1 MSFSNQTGSSTQAP
15 DTLKLGFIGQ
25 GYIGKNYA
33 DSFEDRGFTV
43 VRYSNELSYSANRD
57 AIQTCD
63 IVFIAVPTPTTPEGY
78 DDSIVRDVISLVG
91 KGKIAVI
98 KSTIPP
104 GTTVSIQKENPDIFL
119 LHNPEFLNEK
129 TARYDVD
136 NPLRT
141 VIGVGAK
148 SPEHERYAALL
159 LSVMPKAPHDII
171 TDSTTAEFI
180 KYTHNTFGY
189 SIILFSNILYD
200 LAQSYGIAWE
210 PIKESIATNSW
221 IPGRYI
227 DPIHKGGRGA
237 GGDCFIKDF
246 AAFRGFYEKMVKDP
260 HGLAVLRAYEE
271 KNNELLRNSGKD
283 LNLLEGVYGTDT
295 LTHKK
300 K

>member
-1 MSFSNQTGSSTQAP
+1 MSFLDETGSNSLSP
-15 DTLKLGFIGQ
+15 RSPILGFIGQ

-43 VRYSNELSYSANRD
+43 VRYSNEQSYSANRN
-57 AIQTCD
+57 AIQSCD

-78 DDSIVRDVISLVG
+78 DDSIVREVISLVS

-104 GTTVSIQKENPDIFL
+104 GTTASIQKENPDIYL

-141 VIGVGAK
+141 VIGMGSESSEHQK
-148 SPEHERYAALL
+148 SAQLL
-159 LSVMPKAPHDII
+159 LSIMPKAPHEII
-171 TDSTTAEFI
+171 TDATTAEFI

-200 LAQSYGIAWE
+200 LAQSYGVAWE
-210 PIKESIATNSW
+210 PVKESIATNSW

-246 AAFRGFYEKMVKDP
+246 AAFRGFYEKMVQDP
-260 HGLAVLRAYEE
+260 QGLAVLQAYEQ
-271 KNNELLRNSGKD
+271 KNNDLLRTSGKD
-283 LNLLEGVYGTDT
+283 LDLLEGVYGTDGVT
-295 LTHKK
+295 RKK